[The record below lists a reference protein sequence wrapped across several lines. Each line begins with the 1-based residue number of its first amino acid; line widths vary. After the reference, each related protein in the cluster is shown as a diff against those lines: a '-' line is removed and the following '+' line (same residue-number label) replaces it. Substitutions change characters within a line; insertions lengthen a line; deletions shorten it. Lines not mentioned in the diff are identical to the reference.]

1 MSLPPGSQLA
11 ASPPSQTELSPER
24 GVCRGLRGHV
34 EGAGWSSW
42 GAEVGLTPEE
52 SGLALR
58 GFGLGAEGCCWAM
71 QVESWCPGP
80 HKCLQIRKAR
90 AVAGD
95 GGGGGEGDWRLWL
108 PELLVFS
115 NLDGNLACG
124 GKALGCLKDS
134 SCFKCENLV

>member
-11 ASPPSQTELSPER
+11 VSPLSQMELSPER

-34 EGAGWSSW
+34 EGASLSSW
-42 GAEVGLTPEE
+42 GAEVGLSPEE

-58 GFGLGAEGCCWAM
+58 RFGVGAEGCCWAI

-80 HKCLQIRKAR
+80 HECLQTRKAR

-95 GGGGGEGDWRLWL
+95 GGGGGEVDWRLWL
-108 PELLVFS
+108 SELLVFS
-115 NLDGNLACG
+115 NLAGNVA
-124 GKALGCLKDS
+124 
-134 SCFKCENLV
+134 